1 MSSSLSPY
9 ASRLSIASSAE
20 EHSLHSLHSLHSQR
34 PSHEAL
40 RPLMDHKGETHG
52 PSTASRLTAQMS
64 YNVVSQPTAG
74 QQFFA
79 LLIKNIRIRTRDM
92 AQTL

>member
-9 ASRLSIASSAE
+9 ASRPSIASSAE
-20 EHSLHSLHSLHSQR
+20 EHSLHSIRSQR

-40 RPLMDHKGETHG
+40 RPLMDHNGQVHG
-52 PSTASRLTAQMS
+52 ATTASRLTAQMS
-64 YNVVSQPTAG
+64 YNVVSQPAAG

-79 LLIKNIRIRTRDM
+79 LLIKNIRIRTRDL